1 MDDADDE
8 PLTRAGRGPHGHAAR
23 LRREELDLTAW
34 ELARRLVGV
43 ALLCE
48 DVGGI
53 IVETEAYARDD
64 AASHSFRGLT
74 PRNRSMF
81 AGPGRLAQAL
91 AIDIAHDGADAT
103 AAPFAL
109 LDRAVEPLV
118 LTGRRIGISRER
130 ERPWRFALA
139 GSSWLSRALMAAEP
153 TPYAAPH
160 ETGEARS

>member
-8 PLTRAGRGPHGHAAR
+8 ALTRRAGREPHGNAAR

-81 AGPGRLAQAL
+81 AGPGAVY
-91 AIDIAHDGADAT
+91 GARVVG
-103 AAPFAL
+103 AAP
-109 LDRAVEPLV
+109 R
-118 LTGRRIGISRER
+118 
-130 ERPWRFALA
+130 
-139 GSSWLSRALMAAEP
+139 
-153 TPYAAPH
+153 
-160 ETGEARS
+160 